1 MSDIASGFAVIAAVL
16 TVTALASG
24 LVERSPLSFPF
35 AFIALGLVLG
45 GGGFGAIELGPHD
58 EILEI
63 VATFTLSL
71 VLFLDAVK
79 LQLKELGS
87 RWPVPLL
94 VLGPGT
100 GLIIALGA
108 GAIALLFDFSWT
120 VALIGGA
127 VLASTDPVVLREL
140 VRDDRVPR
148 SVRQALQFEA
158 GLNDIVVLPVILV
171 LIEVAKAEVGGI
183 GDWSVFLAQLML
195 LGPAIGMAVGGV
207 AHGSSPGPTPGSA
220 SGASTRPFTASESS
234 LAHTRPRPR
243 WEATGSSAPSS
254 RGSR

>member
-16 TVTALASG
+16 TVTALVSG

-45 GGGFGAIELGPHD
+45 GGRFGAIELGPHD

-71 VLFLDAVK
+71 VLFLDTVK
-79 LQLKELGS
+79 LQINELGS

-120 VALIGGA
+120 VAFIGGA

-148 SVRQALQFEA
+148 SIRQALQFEA

-171 LIEVAKAEVGGI
+171 LIEVARAEVGGL

-195 LGPAIGMAVGGV
+195 LGPAIGMAIGGV
-207 AHGSSPGPTPGSA
+207 GSRSADGPVAGPLLHLNRRGHQRPC
-220 SGASTRPFTASESS
+220 GASTHQDGVR
-234 LAHTRPRPR
+234 
-243 WEATGSSAPSS
+243 
-254 RGSR
+254 RGGVEGRI